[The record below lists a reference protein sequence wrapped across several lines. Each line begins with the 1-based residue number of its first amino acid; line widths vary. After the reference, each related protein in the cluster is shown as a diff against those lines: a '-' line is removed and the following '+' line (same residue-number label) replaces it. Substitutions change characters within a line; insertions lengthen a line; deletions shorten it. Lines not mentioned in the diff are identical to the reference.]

1 MSCIHVLYNN
11 AGMDILSADIQNWMA
26 DFVIDLTHQH
36 DSKSLLKI
44 SHLKLIKFTDCRDE
58 LIIFPLFY
66 EWHTISFPIPHF
78 MFDLEGLT

>member
-44 SHLKLIKFTDCRDE
+44 SHLKLIKSTDCRD
-58 LIIFPLFY
+58 
-66 EWHTISFPIPHF
+66 
-78 MFDLEGLT
+78 